1 MIAAP
6 VPAQHRED
14 MPAPSVDFGDREFRD
29 LREIA
34 RERGM
39 TMKALV
45 REATA
50 ADVARHRALK
60 EAAEVFRRFFPD
72 RAAEAFPD
80 DESRGGAPGRAA

>member
-1 MIAAP
+1 MSALN
-6 VPAQHRED
+6 
-14 MPAPSVDFGDREFRD
+14 VDFSDQELQD

-50 ADVARHRALK
+50 ADIARHRALK
-60 EAAEVFRRFFPD
+60 EAAEVFRRFFSDP
-72 RAAEAFPD
+72 AAEQAFADAFPD
-80 DESRGGAPGRAA
+80 DEPRGGAPGRAA

>member
-14 MPAPSVDFGDREFRD
+14 MPAPNVDFSDREFQD

-50 ADVARHRALK
+50 ADIARRALK
-60 EAAEVFRRFFPD
+60 ETAEVLRRFFSDP
-72 RAAEAFPD
+72 AAEAFPD
-80 DESRGGAPGRAA
+80 DEPCGGAPGRAA